1 MPGWFSDSLWF
12 SDSPLIITH
21 YPTLHP
27 AGFDIR
33 GLDPSC
39 KYARLLRTECYL
51 NLMWDIIVKPHYR

>member
-1 MPGWFSDSLWF
+1 MPGWFSDP
-12 SDSPLIITH
+12 PLIITH